1 MGAIDV
7 LQRLWT
13 ATLALSVA
21 LLVVAALRGTWRRAF
36 GAEHACRLWWLPMLA
51 VTASQLPH
59 VATQTVIV
67 RVPAMLVAAA
77 PTSAAPVVAGAG
89 VGWRM
94 AIVVAWLA
102 GVALLLLFASWRQA
116 RFLRRMRNAQR
127 TELDAPGG
135 IAVIVRAPD
144 AHTGPAL
151 VGAWRP
157 RLVLPCDF
165 EERYDAHERALI
177 LAHEAM
183 HARRRDGLIGAIAT
197 ALHALFWFNPL
208 AWWALRRLRRDQEL
222 ACDAAVLRERPRA
235 RRSYANAMLKA
246 QFAGAAL
253 PAGSF
258 WPGHPIRERIL
269 MLKSATPDSTRRI
282 SGRVAA
288 SALAIAIS
296 AAAYAAGQPP
306 PAAAASKLDA
316 RAPEYQLTMRIKRD
330 GSVLGTPTVCMK
342 AGGSASIS
350 QVESNDHGA
359 WNLDLNL
366 RVQSAGRD
374 EVRVALDGSLREG
387 DKAGRLN
394 VSLSGPIGK
403 PMSVRM
409 DNAPKLELEVVPMH
423 GCPARRAV
431 PPPPPPPPPGAPPPP
446 PPSPPHQHGM
456 VMPPPPAMP
465 PPPRLPAPTTIPPPP
480 AVPMGSVA
488 PMPAPAP
495 RPAMEPMTAQAATP
509 VAFARTVA
517 APRPAMAPQPVVMPL
532 PAAASSQQR

>member
-1 MGAIDV
+1 MSAIDV

-13 ATLALSVA
+13 ATLALSMA
-21 LLVVAALRGTWRRAF
+21 LLVVAALRGVWRGAF
-36 GAEHACRLWWLPMLA
+36 GVEHACRLWWLPMLA
-51 VTASQLPH
+51 VIASQLPH
-59 VATQTVIV
+59 AATQAVIV
-67 RVPAMLVAAA
+67 RVPAVLVATA
-77 PTSAAPVVAGAG
+77 PASTAPVVVGTG
-89 VGWRM
+89 VDWRM
-94 AIVVAWLA
+94 AIAIAWGV

-116 RFLRRMRNAQR
+116 RFLRAIRDAQPFV
-127 TELDAPGG
+127 LDAPGG
-135 IAVIVRAPD
+135 IAEVLRACD
-144 AHTGPAL
+144 STTGPAL

-157 RLVLPCDF
+157 RLVLPNDF
-165 EERYDAHERALI
+165 EQRYGAHERALI

-183 HARRRDGLIGAIAT
+183 HARRRDGLIGATAT

-222 ACDAAVLRERPRA
+222 ACDAAVLREQPRA
-235 RRSYANAMLKA
+235 RRCYANAMLKA

-269 MLKSATPDSTRRI
+269 MLKSATPHSTRRI
-282 SGRVAA
+282 AGRVAV

-306 PAAAASKLDA
+306 PATAAAKSDA
-316 RAPEYQLTMRIKRD
+316 HAPEYQLTMRIKRD

-359 WNLDLNL
+359 WSLDLNL
-366 RVQSAGRD
+366 RAQSAGRD

-387 DKAGRLN
+387 DETGRLN
-394 VSLSGPIGK
+394 VSLSGPVGK

-409 DNAPKLELEVVPMH
+409 DGAPKLELELVPLR
-423 GCPARRAV
+423 GCPARHAL

-446 PPSPPHQHGM
+446 PPPHDGAM
-456 VMPPPPAMP
+456 VMPPLPTMP
-465 PPPRLPAPTTIPPPP
+465 PPPVMPPRPTMPASPVIPAPP
-480 AVPMGSVA
+480 AVPMASA
-488 PMPAPAP
+488 TPATAP
-495 RPAMEPMTAQAATP
+495 RPATAP
-509 VAFARTVA
+509 VPVVA
-517 APRPAMAPQPVVMPL
+517 PAPQPT
-532 PAAASSQQR
+532 SSEQR